1 MPTVLAVGAH
11 PDDVEITCAGT
22 LALLARAGWEVR
34 IASMTPGDLGSATL
48 SRARIAAVRRREGA
62 ASAKLIGAAYTCLGF
77 DDLCV
82 VYSEESK
89 RRVSGFLR
97 LARPDLLIVPSPV
110 DYMADHEETPRI
122 VREAAFASTIPNW
135 KASFGG
141 RSAPPCG
148 KLPAV
153 LYADP
158 IDLVDHF
165 GKPVAAEFWV
175 DITDAYPVR
184 ERMLAAHA
192 SQRDWLR
199 AQHGEDEFLHWS
211 RRLAAARG
219 REVGRP
225 KVRYA
230 EGFRRHL
237 GHGFPAE
244 DVLARVLGSGRV
256 RKNRSWRLP

>member
-22 LALLARAGWEVR
+22 LALLRRAGWEVR
-34 IASMTPGDLGSATL
+34 IASMTAGDLGSATL
-48 SRARIAAVRRREGA
+48 SRARISAVRRGEGA
-62 ASAKLIGAAYTCLGF
+62 AAAKLIGAEYTCLGF
-77 DDLCV
+77 VDLCV
-82 VYSEESK
+82 VYSGESK

-97 LARPDLLIVPSPV
+97 QVRPDLLIVPSPV

-122 VREAAFASTIPNW
+122 FREAAFASTIPNW

-141 RSAPPCG
+141 RSAPPCA
-148 KLPAV
+148 KLPSV
-153 LYADP
+153 LYCDP

-165 GKPVAAEFWV
+165 GRPVAAELLV
-175 DITDAYPVR
+175 DVTDVYPLR

-199 AQHGEDEFLHWS
+199 EQHGEDEYLHWS

-219 REVGRP
+219 REVGRRAV
-225 KVRYA
+225 KYA

-244 DVLARVLGSGRV
+244 DVLTRVLGAGRV
-256 RKNRSWRLP
+256 RKARIRRST